1 MANGTYV
8 LAVDWDDD
16 GSFADAESDVTART
30 FRVDYKRG
38 RNYASQ
44 LVGDTISGVLKAT
57 LNNESGDYS
66 SFNTSSPIYG
76 KILPGRKV
84 RLTGNDGSTT
94 FTLWEGFLD
103 RIEPVVST
111 KNAKRAD
118 MTCIGPLG
126 YLNRF
131 EVSTEMKT
139 KIKTGAAFTEVL
151 DEAGWPTGDRDIDTG
166 IVTMPHFWADRT
178 ATFTALRTIED
189 TETGNIEESADGDI
203 RWRDRHARSVDARS
217 TTSQATY
224 SDGVGASLPY
234 TAIDQI
240 DPLKFV
246 FNDLRGDL
254 ELYTGVWVLDSDALG
269 EGTILAAA
277 PVVLWTFPETAAAS
291 PSLSAGEARIFT
303 AISSTGVDSWSD
315 LTATTDYTAN
325 DASDGS
331 GTDRTSSITIA
342 LVKKSQSM
350 KITVTNGHSGSVYLT
365 KLQAQGNALVAKDKV
380 SIGAENAASQST
392 YGKRTFPHPGAFM
405 PDSQEIQ
412 NWADFHLAVWKDPV
426 PLLKMTVAGNRS
438 TAALTDIYTRDL
450 SDLVTVEADNNA
462 GLGIDTLFFVE
473 SMEHRIDSMLQ
484 HRATFTLSEAAGYSG
499 FFIIG
504 SSSLGASTRL
514 AY

>member
-8 LAVDWDDD
+8 LAIDWDDD
-16 GSFADAESDVTART
+16 DSFADAESDVTART
-30 FRVDYKRG
+30 FKVDYKRG

-84 RLTGNDGSTT
+84 KLTGNDGTSTY
-94 FTLWEGFLD
+94 TLWEGFLE

-111 KNAKRAD
+111 KNAKRAEL
-118 MTCIGPLG
+118 TAIGPLG

-131 EVSTEMKT
+131 QVSTEMQT
-139 KIKTGAAFTEVL
+139 KIKTGAAITEIL
-151 DEAGWPTGDRDIDTG
+151 DEAGWPAGDRDIDDG

-189 TETGNIEESADGDI
+189 TETGIIEESADAKI
-203 RWRDRHARSVDARS
+203 RWRDRHARSTDARS

-224 SDGVGASLPY
+224 SDSVGASLPY

-240 DPLKFV
+240 DPIRFV
-246 FNDLRGDL
+246 YNDLRGDL
-254 ELYTGVWVLDSDALG
+254 SLYDGVWVLDTDALG
-269 EGTILAAA
+269 EGTVLAPA
-277 PVVLWTFPETAAAS
+277 PTVLWTFPESGPSSPAIAAS
-291 PSLSAGEARIFT
+291 ESRVFT
-303 AISSTGVDSWSD
+303 AISTSGVDSWAT

-325 DASDGS
+325 DSADGS

-350 KITVTNGHSGSVYLT
+350 KITVTNGHSGTVYLT
-365 KLQAQGNALVAKDKV
+365 KLQAQGNALVSKDKV
-380 SIGAENAASQST
+380 SVGAEDATSQST

-405 PDSQEIQ
+405 PDTTEIQ

-426 PLLKMTVAGNRS
+426 PLLRMTIAANRT
-438 TAALTDIYTRDL
+438 TASLTDVYTRDL
-450 SDLVTVEADNNA
+450 SDLVTVEADNAA

-473 SMEHRIDSMLQ
+473 SVQHRIESMFQ
-484 HRATFTLSEAAGYSG
+484 HKATYTLSEAAGYSG
-499 FFIIG
+499 FFIVG

>member
-16 GSFADAESDVTART
+16 GSFADAESDVTSRT
-30 FRVDYKRG
+30 FKVEFKRG

-44 LVGDTISGVLKAT
+44 LVGDTISGSLKAT

-84 RLTGNDGSTT
+84 RLTGNDGTT
-94 FTLWEGFLD
+94 TYTLWEGFLE
-103 RIEPVVST
+103 RIEPVAS
-111 KNAKRAD
+111 AKSAD
-118 MTCIGPLG
+118 IANMVCIGPLG

-139 KIKTGAAFTEVL
+139 KIKTGAAFSDVL
-151 DEAGWPTGDRDIDTG
+151 DEAGWPDADREIDDG

-178 ATFTALRTIED
+178 ATFKALRTIED
-189 TETGNIEESADGDI
+189 TETGIIEESPDGKI

-224 SDGVGASLPY
+224 SDASGASLPY
-234 TAIDQI
+234 MSIFQI

-246 FNDLRGDL
+246 FNDLRGDVQ
-254 ELYTGVWVLDSDALG
+254 LYTGVWVLDADALG
-269 EGTILAAA
+269 EGTILAAD
-277 PVVLWTFPETAAAS
+277 PEVLWTFPESGSSS
-291 PSLSAGEARIFT
+291 PTISAGEAKVFT
-303 AISSTGVDSWSD
+303 AVSTSGVDSWSD

-325 DASDGS
+325 DAADGS
-331 GTDRTSSITIA
+331 GTDRTSSISLA

-350 KITVTNGHSGSVYLT
+350 RITVTNGHSGTVYLT

-380 SIGAENAASQST
+380 QVGADDSTSQTT

-405 PDSQEIQ
+405 PDTQEVQ
-412 NWADFHLAVWKDPV
+412 NWADFHVAVWKDPV
-426 PLLKMTVAGNRS
+426 PLLRVTMAANRS
-438 TAALTDIYTRDL
+438 VAALTDTYSRDL

-462 GLGIDTLFFVE
+462 GLGVDTLFFVE
-473 SMEHRIDSMLQ
+473 SVQHRIDNMLQ
-484 HRATFTLSEAAGYSG
+484 HRATYTLSEAAGYSG
-499 FFIIG
+499 FFIVG